1 MAAVLLKEHIKIMP
15 LFLQLAALLP
25 GLALAAAAAAPP
37 VCVVDEDFASGRTA
51 ASKPRDPGASTPEG
65 WMANTP
71 ASQLKY
77 DLGRHYR
84 KGLVEIEVR
93 GPLKQQQKHALFSAW
108 NEEAASDG
116 DRKTQGFFQLRL
128 MHGGMMLRLT
138 YRPGGRSFEGE
149 VAPLEWEDKWY
160 RIEGTWDTA
169 RGESTLK
176 RDGVLLKSGKF
187 NAPFEGFRWVF
198 IGTDNYQN
206 FQAIPGVVYRRLKVC
221 VSD

>member
-1 MAAVLLKEHIKIMP
+1 MLKEHIKIIAVHFP
-15 LFLQLAALLP
+15 LPALL
-25 GLALAAAAAAPP
+25 LASALAQPAARPP
-37 VCVVDEDFASGRTA
+37 ACAVDEDFTSGRTF
-51 ASKPRDPGASTPEG
+51 ASKPRGPGAFTPEG
-65 WMANTP
+65 WMANSP

-84 KGLVEIEVR
+84 KGRVEIEIR
-93 GPLKQQQKHALFSAW
+93 GPLNQQPKHSLFSAW
-108 NEEAASDG
+108 NEEAAADG

-128 MHGGMMLRLT
+128 MNGGMMLRLT

-149 VAPLEWEDKWY
+149 AAPLDWEDKWY

-169 RGESTLK
+169 GGDSTLK
-176 RDGVLLKSGKF
+176 RDGVLLKSGRF

-198 IGTDNYQN
+198 IGTDNYQE
-206 FQAIPGVVYRRLKVC
+206 FRAIPGMVYRRLKVC

>member
-1 MAAVLLKEHIKIMP
+1 MARVFPLPALILLAVP
-15 LFLQLAALLP
+15 FRAA
-25 GLALAAAAAAPP
+25 GAPP
-37 VCVVDEDFASGRTA
+37 VCPIDEDFTAGRTA
-51 ASKPRDPGASTPEG
+51 AARPRDPGEFTPDG
-65 WMANTP
+65 WRVRSFD
-71 ASQLKY
+71 SQLKY

-84 KGLVEIEVR
+84 KGLVEIEIR
-93 GPLKQQQKHALFSAW
+93 GPLKQKPKHALFSAW

-128 MHGGMMLRLT
+128 IDEGMMLRLT
-138 YRPGGRSFEGE
+138 YRPGGRSFEG
-149 VAPLEWEDKWY
+149 ATGPLDWEDKWY

-169 RGESTLK
+169 GGESTLK

-198 IGTDNYQN
+198 IGTDNYQD
-206 FQAIPGVVYRRLKVC
+206 FRAIPGMVYRRLKVC

>member
-1 MAAVLLKEHIKIMP
+1 VISKEHIETMA
-15 LFLQLAALLP
+15 FHLQLATLFLAS
-25 GLALAAAAAAPP
+25 ALAPAAGGPP
-37 VCVVDEDFASGRTA
+37 VCVVDEDFTSGRTA
-51 ASKPRDPGASTPEG
+51 ASRPRDPGAFTPEG

-84 KGLVEIEVR
+84 KGFVEIEIR
-93 GPLKQQQKHALFSAW
+93 GPLKQQPKHSLFSAW

-116 DRKTQGFFQLRL
+116 DRKTQAFCQLRL
-128 MHGGMMLRLT
+128 MNGGMMLRLT

-169 RGESTLK
+169 GGESTLR
-176 RDGVLLKSGKF
+176 RDGVLLKSGRF
-187 NAPFEGFRWVF
+187 NAPFGGFRWVF
-198 IGTDNYQN
+198 IGTDNYQD
-206 FQAIPGVVYRRLKVC
+206 FKAIPGMVYRRLKVC
-221 VSD
+221 VGD